1 MGWDAVELKIAH
13 DGLLRTFISP
23 LFNKRED
30 EYGGSFENRMRYPLE
45 IIEAIREAWWAQI
58 IPIGIRLC
66 VDEFIE
72 GGYSMEYG
80 LKVAKRLEEAG
91 VDYLSTDAGSFS
103 SF

>member
-1 MGWDAVELKIAH
+1 M
-13 DGLLRTFISP
+13 
-23 LFNKRED
+23 FNKRED

-45 IIEAIREAWWAQI
+45 IIEAIREAVGPDY
-58 IPIGIRLC
+58 PIGIRLC

-91 VDYLSTDAGSFS
+91 VDYLSTDAVPSTWRFLRLSFPWGSHS
-103 SF
+103 I